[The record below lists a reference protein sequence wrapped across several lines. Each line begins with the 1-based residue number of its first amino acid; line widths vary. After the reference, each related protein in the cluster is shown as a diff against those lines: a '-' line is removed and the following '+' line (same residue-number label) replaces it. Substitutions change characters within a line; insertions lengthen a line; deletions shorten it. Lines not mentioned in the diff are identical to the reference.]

1 MECLVEM
8 KNICKTFPGVVALD
22 DVNFRLFPGEVHVI
36 LGENGAGKS
45 TLMKILSGAYE
56 PTSGKICLNGKE
68 YSKLSPKESA
78 NNGIS
83 IIYQEL
89 CLVEQ
94 LSIGE
99 NIFVGRLPSKK
110 LLGIKLVDYKEIKK
124 RTNEL
129 LKKVGLKR
137 DSSIDVSRI
146 SISEKQM
153 VEIAKALSVKAKII
167 IMDEPTS
174 SLTVEE
180 TQNLFGIMRQLKK
193 SGIGVIYISH
203 KLQEIKQI
211 GDRVTVLKDGKY
223 IGTKIVNEIDIDELI
238 SMMVGRELK
247 TKYQST
253 AHTRHGTDKVL
264 FSVEK
269 LTRRDKKVKDI
280 SFKLYQGEI
289 LGFAGMVGSGRT
301 ELMNAI
307 FRAEE
312 VESGEMYLNGEK
324 IKIKNPYQAIK
335 KNIGLITE
343 NRREYGFFK
352 NFEIWRNISIVPLIK
367 ESSLGGIGGV
377 LNTKKEKESAKVQKE
392 TLKIKCSSIN
402 QNTVDLSGGN
412 QQKVIVGKWL
422 AAEQDLLI
430 FDEPT
435 KGIDIGAKVEMYNIM
450 RDLANKGK
458 GIIMVSSEL
467 PELLAVCDRIVVV
480 RDGKIKA
487 IINSEDATEEKIV
500 KYAASDN

>member
-8 KNICKTFPGVVALD
+8 KNICKRFPGVVALD
-22 DVNFRLFPGEVHVI
+22 DVNFQLYPGEVHVL

-45 TLMKILSGAYE
+45 TLMKILSGAFE

-129 LKKVGLKR
+129 LHKVGLKR

-153 VEIAKALSVKAKII
+153 VEIAKALSVSAKII

-180 TQNLFGIMRQLKK
+180 TDNLFGIIRQLKK

-223 IGTKIVNEIDIDELI
+223 IGTKIVNEIEIDELI

-253 AHTRHGTDKVL
+253 AHIRHGTDKVL
-264 FSVEK
+264 FSVDK

-280 SFKLYQGEI
+280 SFELYQGEI

-324 IKIKNPYQAIK
+324 INIKNPYQAIK

-343 NRREYGFFK
+343 NRREYGFFN
-352 NFEIWRNISIVPLIK
+352 NFEIWRNISIVPLLK
-367 ESSLGGIGGV
+367 DSSLGGIGGL
-377 LNTKKEKESAKVQKE
+377 LNSKKERESAEIQKE
-392 TLKIKCSSIN
+392 ALKIKCSSIN

-412 QQKVIVGKWL
+412 QQKVIVAKWL